1 MSHKVAVVSDRKPL
15 CRPRQIVQV
24 FHGADTAC
32 CVKYSYA
39 TKNYESP
46 FLSSLGATLEYLTKA
61 KPSAGPA
68 YGPWLRSGKN
78 ALWAAGAAA
87 LSSRCGSAT
96 ESRLFWSLSGPLVSN
111 WHHLSPS
118 WQQPSFLPALQAWL
132 NPRPCAT
139 TQCIR
144 CPADRQ
150 RQHQSCASTSRRSTI
165 AST

>member
-1 MSHKVAVVSDRKPL
+1 MLQRALADGGVVWRAMSHKVAVVSDRKPL

-111 WHHLSPS
+111 WHHLSPTR
-118 WQQPSFLPALQAWL
+118 L
-132 NPRPCAT
+132 AT
-139 TQCIR
+139 TVLLT
-144 CPADRQ
+144 
-150 RQHQSCASTSRRSTI
+150 STSSLVEPQTLRNDSMHSLPR
-165 AST
+165 